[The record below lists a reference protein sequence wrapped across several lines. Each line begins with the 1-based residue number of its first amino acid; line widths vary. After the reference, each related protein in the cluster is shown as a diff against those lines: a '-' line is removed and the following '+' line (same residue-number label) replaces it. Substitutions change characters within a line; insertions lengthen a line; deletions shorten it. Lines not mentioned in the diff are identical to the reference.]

1 MSLDTVDT
9 PTGSTGRHPD
19 PGPATPPEG
28 PRRRAPWRGWVAVAV
43 ALAVLVLGGR
53 AVATSWGGD
62 IRSGTEA
69 VSASEFAAHTGVRV
83 DLVAVVGGGGMVE
96 LRYQVVDAD
105 KASLLIHQDDARP
118 KMVAEDTGAQVV
130 LPSQPHNHKTDFKVG
145 GTYFIMFPNTR
156 TALHDGTPVTLVVG
170 DYRLEHLVA
179 RA

>member
-1 MSLDTVDT
+1 MVVDT
-9 PTGSTGRHPD
+9 ATTGTHPGTSTDTQPGGR
-19 PGPATPPEG
+19 G
-28 PRRRAPWRGWVAVAV
+28 RRAPWRGLVALVLAVAV
-43 ALAVLVLGGR
+43 VLLAGR
-53 AVATSWGGD
+53 AVVASRGD

-69 VSASEFAAHTGVRV
+69 VTASQFAAHTGVRV
-83 DLVAVVGGGGMVE
+83 DLIAVVGGGGMVE

-118 KMVAEDTGAQVV
+118 KMMAEDTGAEVV